1 MRNLP
6 GTDPIS
12 GKPFVVS
19 ELTTTD
25 GEITVRGEFAIPR
38 WSRLDDEN
46 SQFLETFLRC
56 RGVITLI
63 EREMGISYPTVV
75 KRIDALLA
83 ALDIVPVK
91 ESSRRAPNAESATI
105 LDLLEQGQIDAAE
118 AKRRISGE
126 ETH

>member
-1 MRNLP
+1 M
-6 GTDPIS
+6 
-12 GKPFVVS
+12 VS